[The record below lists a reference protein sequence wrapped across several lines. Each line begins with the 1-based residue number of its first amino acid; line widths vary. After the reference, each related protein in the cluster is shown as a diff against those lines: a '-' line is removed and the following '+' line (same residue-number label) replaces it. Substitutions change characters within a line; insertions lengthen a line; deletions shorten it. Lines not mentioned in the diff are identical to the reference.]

1 MEESSSETL
10 ESPRELRSEPGD
22 LPDSY
27 GETRAVLLPVEPYL
41 VHVYWEVT
49 SVELEKAKHRLGD
62 EYGRSQTVLRCYDI
76 TNIIFDGTNAHGTFD
91 VHIDL
96 QAKNWYVSL
105 RSPDK
110 SYFVELGFKT
120 EDSRFYPIARSN
132 IAETP
137 RARPAPKSDEHY
149 MLVAGDYDLLETVP
163 APIDVQPSY
172 GLTPSRASRAEPELP
187 SASEGDCHFET
198 RSPFAAE
205 ENSSTAEVYEE
216 PFGDDGIEAG
226 RVNATTEMR
235 KAEPAS
241 ESLGSTGQSS
251 KEKERATHKT
261 AEPFCDIDLT
271 EISEKRFTF
280 GVSSKLRQ

>member
-10 ESPRELRSEPGD
+10 ESPRELTSEPGD

-27 GETRAVLLPVEPYL
+27 GETRVVLLPVDPYL

-49 SVELEKAKHRLGD
+49 FVELEKAKDKLGD

-76 TNIIFDGTNAHGTFD
+76 TNIIFDGTNAHSSFD

-96 QAKNWYVSL
+96 KAKNRYVSL

-149 MLVAGDYDLLETVP
+149 MLVAGDYDLVEAVP
-163 APIDVQPSY
+163 APIDVQPHKIAPLLSNHEK
-172 GLTPSRASRAEPELP
+172 G
-187 SASEGDCHFET
+187 
-198 RSPFAAE
+198 
-205 ENSSTAEVYEE
+205 
-216 PFGDDGIEAG
+216 
-226 RVNATTEMR
+226 NAT
-235 KAEPAS
+235 
-241 ESLGSTGQSS
+241 
-251 KEKERATHKT
+251 
-261 AEPFCDIDLT
+261 DLT
-271 EISEKRFTF
+271 EISEKRFTT
-280 GVSSKLRQ
+280 GLSSK

>member
-1 MEESSSETL
+1 MGRDEVKQRPRKNGEQDPAKPATEAKTTAPHQTKKHDKVEESSSETL
-10 ESPRELRSEPGD
+10 ESPRELTSEPGD

-27 GETRAVLLPVEPYL
+27 GETRVVLLPVEPYL

-49 SVELEKAKHRLGD
+49 FVELEKAKHRLGD
-62 EYGRSQTVLRCYDI
+62 EYGRSQAILRCYDI
-76 TNIIFDGTNAHGTFD
+76 TNITFDGTNAHSSFD

-96 QAKNWYVSL
+96 KAKNRYVHL
-105 RSPDK
+105 RNSDK

-120 EDSRFYPIARSN
+120 EDSQFYPIARSN

-149 MLVAGDYDLLETVP
+149 MLVAGDYDLLEAGEVNT
-163 APIDVQPSY
+163 
-172 GLTPSRASRAEPELP
+172 
-187 SASEGDCHFET
+187 
-198 RSPFAAE
+198 
-205 ENSSTAEVYEE
+205 TA
-216 PFGDDGIEAG
+216 
-226 RVNATTEMR
+226 EMR

-251 KEKERATHKT
+251 KEKKRATHKT

-271 EISEKRFTF
+271 EMSEKRFTS
-280 GVSSKLRQ
+280 GVSSKLRK